1 MEESASNVDD
11 KEKGGGVGTGHDA
24 NTGFPV
30 MEVGIETG
38 KIIKNERKE
47 KNLRNSYFG
56 HGHAENFRCPRI
68 RPA

>member
-1 MEESASNVDD
+1 MKLPHKYIFIFRLYQVVRMA
-11 KEKGGGVGTGHDA
+11 
-24 NTGFPV
+24 GFPV
-30 MEVGIETG
+30 MEVGIETE

-56 HGHAENFRCPRI
+56 HGYVENFRCPRI

>member
-1 MEESASNVDD
+1 M
-11 KEKGGGVGTGHDA
+11 
-24 NTGFPV
+24 GFPV

-56 HGHAENFRCPRI
+56 HEHAENFRCPRI

>member
-1 MEESASNVDD
+1 M
-11 KEKGGGVGTGHDA
+11 
-24 NTGFPV
+24 
-30 MEVGIETG
+30 MEVGIETE

-56 HGHAENFRCPRI
+56 HGYVENFRCPRI

>member
-1 MEESASNVDD
+1 MYKFCLITSPIYRTRSIIVLNLV
-11 KEKGGGVGTGHDA
+11 KKMGL
-24 NTGFPV
+24 
-30 MEVGIETG
+30 EVGIETG